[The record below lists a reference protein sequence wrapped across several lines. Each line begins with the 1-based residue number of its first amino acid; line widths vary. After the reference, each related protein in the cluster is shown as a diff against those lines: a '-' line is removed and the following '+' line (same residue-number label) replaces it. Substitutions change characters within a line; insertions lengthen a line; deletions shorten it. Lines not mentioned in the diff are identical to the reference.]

1 VTARLAVV
9 LLLEVFVSVE
19 VLDEESLVV
28 EDFVVAS
35 ELLADRLS
43 VVASVVFVVLVEAL
57 MSPEFDVL
65 LFVVV
70 SASVLELPLVVLPA
84 VPVPI
89 VARVLD

>member
-1 VTARLAVV
+1 
-9 LLLEVFVSVE
+9 

-43 VVASVVFVVLVEAL
+43 VVASVAFVVLVEAL

-84 VPVPI
+84 VPVPV